1 MIISKTKM
9 QRIADEIGDVINK
22 HINIM
27 DELGVIIASTDIS
40 RIGTLHGGARRII
53 EEKLTQLTVDSS
65 DNFIGAKNGINLPL
79 FINEQCV
86 GVVGITGSVE
96 EVGALGSVIKK
107 SQSRLS
113 MSSAPLSKA
122 QCLFIFHLIRLFV

>member
-86 GVVGITGSVE
+86 GPYV
-96 EVGALGSVIKK
+96 L
-107 SQSRLS
+107 
-113 MSSAPLSKA
+113 
-122 QCLFIFHLIRLFV
+122 